1 MVDNNNNKLIQES
14 LCSGWERLVA
24 NILLNRTRGDTVM
37 GVLETLL
44 IRWPS
49 PESLSKAH
57 AGEVASVIRGC
68 GLQNVKARRLI
79 LMSGDYLSNG
89 WERPEDLPGIGGY
102 GGDSWRIFD
111 GPVEGKDSVNPTD
124 KALVGYLSR
133 VGKGVRCDI

>member
-1 MVDNNNNKLIQES
+1 MVVDNNNKLIQES

-49 PESLSKAH
+49 PESLSEAH
-57 AGEVASVIRGC
+57 VGEVASVIRGC

-79 LMSGDYLSNG
+79 CMSRGYLSDG
-89 WERPEDLPGIGGY
+89 WSGPEDLPGIGRY

-111 GPVEGKDSVNPTD
+111 GPVEERFLVRPED
-124 KALVGYLSR
+124 KALKRYIGRDRL
-133 VGKGVRCDI
+133 GDG